1 VTTVDTGLDGT
12 WSAEVPLLIGDN
24 QLTALATNLAGGSP
38 VSAPV
43 TVSRWVEQ
51 WQVRGEWPVHAVTL
65 ALAGPSPWTDPAEKA
80 DLVVLDAGGN
90 EVRREE
96 LSWVHGFYLVVL
108 RGLAPGDYTLRAELM
123 VDGHL
128 VVIDGPELS

>member
-1 VTTVDTGLDGT
+1 
-12 WSAEVPLLIGDN
+12 
-24 QLTALATNLAGGSP
+24 
-38 VSAPV
+38 
-43 TVSRWVEQ
+43 
-51 WQVRGEWPVHAVTL
+51 VHAVTL